1 MTTSLDYLRQT
12 GTVLVCD
19 SGDFECE
26 SAPSGFSIDFCCSS
40 WCSYWWIQPSGYL
53 DLLVHWFVNL
63 YSLKLCRIL
72 QQILLWSWL
81 LLVFPSTAVWLML
94 PLSTE
99 NRRVEVL
106 RNKLIMRLTASYDF
120 YPLGLMGVTIKFY
133 FTSLLSLAK
142 KFLLL
147 SLDVFPPRSMPVF
160 HSTRKQQRPR
170 YNTRGLCSR
179 ISFHFH
185 SLFL

>member
-1 MTTSLDYLRQT
+1 MPALPEWFFYSSIHRLYSCVLTVIMTTSLDYLRQT

-26 SAPSGFSIDFCCSS
+26 SAPSGFSIDFRCSS

-81 LLVFPSTAVWLML
+81 LLVFPSMAVWLML

-120 YPLGLMGVTIKFY
+120 LNPSLSWWEISIDSLFY

-147 SLDVFPPRSMPVF
+147 FPAVFPLR
-160 HSTRKQQRPR
+160 
-170 YNTRGLCSR
+170 
-179 ISFHFH
+179 
-185 SLFL
+185 